1 MVEGQRIEIGRD
13 QEATCRVS
21 IDGAL
26 AGRLTMADEPRR
38 DAAMAIAKLKTLG
51 VRVHMLSGD
60 RTSAANEIAARVGI
74 DPKDVHAEQTPE
86 SKIDFLKQIDGRSI
100 MVGDGINDAGAL
112 ATADVGISLGSGTN
126 IAIETATVVIPGD
139 QVQAIPATIQIARL
153 TLRAIK
159 QNLFFA
165 FLYNSAMVPIAALGL
180 LGASGPLIAAV
191 AMGCSDITVIGN
203 AIRLRWII
211 RRRERSGRTS

>member
-1 MVEGQRIEIGRD
+1 
-13 QEATCRVS
+13 
-21 IDGAL
+21 
-26 AGRLTMADEPRR
+26 
-38 DAAMAIAKLKTLG
+38 
-51 VRVHMLSGD
+51 
-60 RTSAANEIAARVGI
+60 
-74 DPKDVHAEQTPE
+74 VHAEQTPE

-211 RRRERSGRTS
+211 RRRERSERTS